1 MPSIARLA
9 YWEGVILLCGFFGV
23 VLWKLFTGG
32 IGLSGL
38 LDGDEADGATLTTSF
53 SPGRAQ
59 LLVFTVLSALYFLL
73 QVLRNPGAFPNVPPA
88 LLVALGGSQAAYLG
102 GKAYSLLYRGGAN
115 NPRRRRKE

>member
-59 LLVFTVLSALYFLL
+59 LLVFTVLSALFFLL
-73 QVLRNPGAFPNVPPA
+73 QVLRNSRAFPNVPPA
-88 LLVALGGSQAAYLG
+88 LLVALGGRPHAHLAG
-102 GKAYSLLYRGGAN
+102 HAYSRVS
-115 NPRRRRKE
+115 